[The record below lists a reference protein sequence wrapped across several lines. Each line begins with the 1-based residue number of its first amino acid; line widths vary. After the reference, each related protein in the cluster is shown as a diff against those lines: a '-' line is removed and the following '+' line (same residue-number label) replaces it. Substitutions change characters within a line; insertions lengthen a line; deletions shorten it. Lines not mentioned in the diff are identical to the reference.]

1 MYIEEMAFS
10 VSRNSFRE
18 VIVAFEN
25 VWSPEWF
32 SFCKNLIQR
41 FESELKIKY
50 VMMDKRRGTVLT
62 NTSLPIFKSSVLRMK
77 NLALEDFS

>member
-10 VSRNSFRE
+10 VSRNSFQE

-25 VWSPEWF
+25 VWSPEWL
-32 SFCKNLIQR
+32 SFCENLIQQ

>member
-1 MYIEEMAFS
+1 MFGLSMYIEEMAFS
-10 VSRNSFRE
+10 ISRNSFQE

-32 SFCKNLIQR
+32 SFCKNLIQQ

-62 NTSLPIFKSSVLRMK
+62 HHCLFQKFSFKDEK
-77 NLALEDFS
+77 A

>member
-1 MYIEEMAFS
+1 MFGLSMYIEEMAFS
-10 VSRNSFRE
+10 VRNSFQE

-32 SFCKNLIQR
+32 SFCKNLIQQ

-62 NTSLPIFKSSVLRMK
+62 HHCLFQKFSFKDEK
-77 NLALEDFS
+77 A